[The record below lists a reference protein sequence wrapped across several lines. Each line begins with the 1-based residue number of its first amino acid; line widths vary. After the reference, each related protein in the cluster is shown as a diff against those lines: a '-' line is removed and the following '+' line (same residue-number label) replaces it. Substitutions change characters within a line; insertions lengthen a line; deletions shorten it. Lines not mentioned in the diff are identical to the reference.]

1 VTGESTDVPV
11 AGIFFYVGNVPNTA
25 FVSETVELDEAG
37 YVMTDQNL
45 ESSVPGIFAA
55 GDVRAN
61 RFKQVIIA
69 AAEGALASAG
79 AQRYLE
85 SIGRGPLMVIAVVD
99 GMGGSIGTQIVLG
112 LRQSLPEDTEIMAL
126 GTNAIATGSMMKAK
140 ATRGATGENAIA
152 FSIKEADV
160 IMGSLSI
167 VVPNSMM
174 GEVSPAIAAAVAAAR
189 GRKVLLPISNPPLD
203 LLGLNKKPLQAL
215 IKDAVELVRDIYGL
229 PTEQQEGPD
238 V

>member
-1 VTGESTDVPV
+1 
-11 AGIFFYVGNVPNTA
+11 
-25 FVSETVELDEAG
+25 
-37 YVMTDQNL
+37 
-45 ESSVPGIFAA
+45 
-55 GDVRAN
+55 
-61 RFKQVIIA
+61 
-69 AAEGALASAG
+69 
-79 AQRYLE
+79 
-85 SIGRGPLMVIAVVD
+85 MVIAVVD

-112 LRQSLPEDTEIMAL
+112 LRQSLPEDIEIMAL

-174 GEVSPAIAAAVAAAR
+174 GEVSPAIATAVASAP
-189 GRKVLLPISNPPLD
+189 GRKVLLPISNPPLEV
-203 LLGLNKKPLQAL
+203 LGTAKKPLQAL
-215 IKDAVELVRDIYGL
+215 IKDAVELVRGIYGL
-229 PTEQQEGPD
+229 PTEPQEGPD